1 MATAG
6 MQKSPMVTL
15 EFVNITNPVEI
26 HDPQNQSMIRR
37 KARKRDTKKT
47 LSRQKTSQ
55 IIKTSQSLGP
65 RNDEPPEQDVSSGAY
80 SRPRFDITTSY
91 PAGPFPMKL
100 SSRAAQIVTFVMQGG
115 DGNHC
120 PLKELWWNMGLLD
133 STAFLITLANASRV
147 IGRYTP
153 CGVQETPEAITYY
166 TRSVRALQRR
176 IDSLEER
183 LSEGVIVA
191 VLEFAYYDI
200 STFMILLR
208 RIDVSGS
215 FIFDRK
221 PYFAP
226 PYHLLHD
233 MKQTSPPSPLLVEW
247 IDNLP
252 ELLEAIA
259 FSCEAAN
266 LAAFIDTHFNG
277 CQVME
282 DDKFLSRTFNI
293 YVHKLLSLPRLDDF
307 PETGLFA
314 PHLVV
319 QEAHEI
325 DWTPYLKLRLWVLA
339 IASLAADGEEV
350 QWYVHEICGTTTQLG
365 LLDWDEVLDILR
377 QILWMGETF
386 KNEEKSIRERFE
398 LVDSF

>member
-1 MATAG
+1 MAH
-6 MQKSPMVTL
+6 SY
-15 EFVNITNPVEI
+15 EW
-26 HDPQNQSMIRR
+26 
-37 KARKRDTKKT
+37 
-47 LSRQKTSQ
+47 LSCYYSSSWRYSNSK
-55 IIKTSQSLGP
+55 IIL
-65 RNDEPPEQDVSSGAY
+65 Y
-80 SRPRFDITTSY
+80 
-91 PAGPFPMKL
+91 
-100 SSRAAQIVTFVMQGG
+100 
-115 DGNHC
+115 
-120 PLKELWWNMGLLD
+120 D
-133 STAFLITLANASRV
+133 STPLFLVCHYS
-147 IGRYTP
+147 
-153 CGVQETPEAITYY
+153 AI
-166 TRSVRALQRR
+166 SQ
-176 IDSLEER
+176 
-183 LSEGVIVA
+183 
-191 VLEFAYYDI
+191 I
-200 STFMILLR
+200 STFMILLC

-252 ELLEAIA
+252 EILEAIA

-319 QEAHEI
+319 QEAVRRAYMILFALLRERFSIIPSGFHEHKTLLKELLVQHEI

-339 IASLAADGEEV
+339 IAALAADGEEV

-398 LVDSF
+398 LVDSFWGAI

>member
-1 MATAG
+1 
-6 MQKSPMVTL
+6 
-15 EFVNITNPVEI
+15 
-26 HDPQNQSMIRR
+26 
-37 KARKRDTKKT
+37 
-47 LSRQKTSQ
+47 
-55 IIKTSQSLGP
+55 
-65 RNDEPPEQDVSSGAY
+65 
-80 SRPRFDITTSY
+80 
-91 PAGPFPMKL
+91 
-100 SSRAAQIVTFVMQGG
+100 
-115 DGNHC
+115 
-120 PLKELWWNMGLLD
+120 
-133 STAFLITLANASRV
+133 
-147 IGRYTP
+147 
-153 CGVQETPEAITYY
+153 
-166 TRSVRALQRR
+166 
-176 IDSLEER
+176 
-183 LSEGVIVA
+183 
-191 VLEFAYYDI
+191 
-200 STFMILLR
+200 MILLR

-319 QEAHEI
+319 QEAVRRAYMILFALLRERFSIIPSGFHEHKTLLKELLVQHEI